1 MKLVDVQLQK
11 SHLITIEHSTLQQKI
26 LAESKRKTTSR
37 RSIHKGGPS
46 ARVEDLREKIRIRDE
61 GEKVEA
67 LQKAEKRL
75 VQAKNKARNE
85 LKSQGIQA
93 KKDEKAKLARL
104 KEYEAQDE
112 LSLPLD
118 LVPFR
123 EPNKNPTAL
132 EKMQC
137 TDEFYP
143 KLVQQIREPKS
154 HQDQGIGSSDVVF
167 RLGDSKRRRTC
178 QTT

>member
-1 MKLVDVQLQK
+1 MKSVDVQLQK

-26 LAESKRKTTSR
+26 LAESKPKTTSR

-46 ARVEDLREKIRIRDE
+46 ARVEDLREKIRIREE

-85 LKSQGIQA
+85 LKTQGIQA
-93 KKDEKAKLARL
+93 KKDEKTKLARL

-112 LSLPLD
+112 LPLPLD
-118 LVPFR
+118 LAPFR

-143 KLVQQIREPKS
+143 KLVQQIRELKS
-154 HQDQGIGSSDVVF
+154 HQDQVLD
-167 RLGDSKRRRTC
+167 
-178 QTT
+178 